1 MSILDVACE
10 AAVAEPLR
18 RSLADLLRQRLEG
31 FGVVDV
37 VIYPA
42 ADHDGDPI
50 IQIEVKHRLIDR
62 PIEFQPVFEADRAA
76 RDLAWERG
84 ERRFVHIR
92 HLWDEDQKVAGTK

>member
-1 MSILDVACE
+1 MSILDVASE
-10 AAVAEPLR
+10 AAVAASLR

-31 FGVVDV
+31 FRVADI
-37 VIYPA
+37 VIYPG
-42 ADHDGDPI
+42 ADHDGDPV
-50 IQIEVKHRLIDR
+50 IQVEIKHGLIDR

-92 HLWDEDQKVAGTK
+92 HLWDENQKVAGAK